1 MNINEIKEL
10 IKLIDSTDLDYVKL
24 EDGSLK
30 LEVCRNNSSHKSNH
44 SNQVQ
49 NNTLVSD
56 FQEVT
61 VEKDDIR
68 DNKEINTVND
78 DNLYIISAPLMGT
91 FYGSPNPD
99 LESFV
104 NVGDI
109 VEEGQTL
116 CILEAMKLM
125 NEINSEVNGEI
136 IEILVKNEEL
146 VEYNQPLFKIKP
158 M

>member
-1 MNINEIKEL
+1 
-10 IKLIDSTDLDYVKL
+10 
-24 EDGSLK
+24 
-30 LEVCRNNSSHKSNH
+30 
-44 SNQVQ
+44 
-49 NNTLVSD
+49 
-56 FQEVT
+56 
-61 VEKDDIR
+61 
-68 DNKEINTVND
+68 
-78 DNLYIISAPLMGT
+78 MGT